1 MTQKDTYQLKTL
13 GRGLEVL
20 ALLKAAAAPVTLSA
34 LSRQLNE
41 PTTVI
46 FRILKTL
53 EACGQIRQDGAGKA
67 YGAVMQSQDEGAT
80 VLRAIATVR
89 ALGDVYP
96 ANLSVTELARLL
108 ACEAADLAG
117 QLRALRSEGVIEEA
131 PEGYWRLAHG
141 CLALASPLIGQDDLV
156 ADLQPMMET
165 LRRETRETVLLY
177 RISGERQTVVVS
189 LASPQPIRYV
199 LGVGSSFPLYLG
211 AGGKVALAYMPAAEA
226 RRYLDQAELVPN
238 TDYVPEADDIQRMLS
253 RIRHDGYAIS
263 LGERVEGAAGIAVPI
278 CGAQG
283 QLRAVMSIV
292 LPAFR
297 TSRAQLEI
305 MATQL
310 RGSLAEAGY
319 RIDAGS

>member
-1 MTQKDTYQLKTL
+1 MTHKDTYQLKTL

-96 ANLSVTELARLL
+96 ANLSVTELAKLF

-131 PEGYWRLAHG
+131 REGYWRLAHG
-141 CLALASPLIGQDDLV
+141 CLALASPLIGQDDLA
-156 ADLQPMMET
+156 ADLQPIMET

-189 LASPQPIRYV
+189 LAARSRFVTCWVLAVLSRYTWAPVARWRWPICRR
-199 LGVGSSFPLYLG
+199 P
-211 AGGKVALAYMPAAEA
+211 MPAVIWIRPSLCPIPTMCP
-226 RRYLDQAELVPN
+226 RR
-238 TDYVPEADDIQRMLS
+238 T
-253 RIRHDGYAIS
+253 IS
-263 LGERVEGAAGIAVPI
+263 SGCSVEFVTMVTP
-278 CGAQG
+278 
-283 QLRAVMSIV
+283 
-292 LPAFR
+292 
-297 TSRAQLEI
+297 
-305 MATQL
+305 
-310 RGSLAEAGY
+310 
-319 RIDAGS
+319 